1 MSFPSFTIKAKITAL
16 AGVCMVTIIT
26 ALLVFSIGL
35 SKSSTA
41 VAIDSS
47 HASLTD
53 SAHQVLREASEK
65 QSTIVSSMIK
75 NAMVFGE
82 TLGSQL
88 MLTREFSQSSSVPAA
103 GLRQAIAT
111 SIDYQ
116 VRNSPGIFGAGV
128 AFHINELDGED
139 NRFVS
144 AGLSGNER
152 GRFAVYQ
159 SLEIPS
165 YAMPEKEIL
174 DDGTIATYWFKC
186 ANATRH
192 TCITSPYMYTDK
204 SGVSTLLSTISVP
217 IAWENKIR
225 GAMLVDIS
233 LAAFQEMAVRSATN
247 LYQGK
252 GRLVVVSPNGTVAA
266 DSADGE
272 HLGKTLNDVAPDLA
286 VALKHQ
292 SDPTKTD
299 VFEDKDFMYSTSSFS
314 PDATGGNWSVVIAVP
329 LDIVLEPATLL
340 GRSLANLN
348 EQSIM
353 TQVAAAALACVV
365 GLLLIWWAAL
375 TITRP
380 ISRVASMLK
389 DIAAGEGDLTK
400 RLSHQSG
407 DELGELA
414 TWFNRFLDKLQPII
428 AKALNYVGDARDTA
442 DQASKIASQTNN
454 GMQLQFREIEQ
465 VATASQE
472 MSSTSH
478 DVAQH
483 AASAAQAAASMDRA
497 ASDGKNAADIT
508 MKAIAKL
515 ADQIDETIID
525 VADLSASNDQIGAV
539 LEVIKS
545 VAEQT
550 NLLALNA
557 AIEAARAGE
566 SGRGFAVVADEVRH
580 LARRTQDS
588 VSEIHSVIDR
598 LQSGARTVVSRMKD
612 NHEQVTESV
621 AQAEKT
627 AEALIMIAE
636 AIDQITEMNIQ
647 IASAAEE
654 QSAVSE
660 EINKNIT
667 AIRDVTGRLVEQANQ
682 SAAVSESLNELANN
696 QQKLMG
702 SFRV

>member
-1 MSFPSFTIKAKITAL
+1 
-16 AGVCMVTIIT
+16 MVTIIT
-26 ALLVFSIGL
+26 ALIVFSITL
-35 SKSSTA
+35 SDSATQ
-41 VAIDSS
+41 VAITSS

-53 SAHQVLREASEK
+53 SAHQVLREASDK
-65 QSTIVSSMIK
+65 QSTIVAGMIK
-75 NAMVFGE
+75 NAMLFGE
-82 TLGSQL
+82 TLGSEI
-88 MLTREFSQSSSVPAA
+88 MLTREFSQTSSVPADN
-103 GLRQAIAT
+103 LRQAIVN
-111 SIDYQ
+111 SISYQ
-116 VRNSPGIFGAGV
+116 VKNRPGVFGAGI

-139 NRFVS
+139 SRFVS
-144 AGLSGNER
+144 QGLAGNER

-159 SLEIPS
+159 SLEIPG
-165 YAMPEKEIL
+165 YAMPESEIL

-186 ANATRH
+186 ANETGH
-192 TCITSPYMYTDK
+192 TCITSPYMYKDK

-217 IAWENKIR
+217 LIWNNKTK

-233 LAAFQEMAVRSATN
+233 LAAFQDMAAHSAAKI
-247 LYQGK
+247 YQGM
-252 GRLVVVSPNGTVAA
+252 GRLVVVSPNGTIAA
-266 DSADGE
+266 DSADRE
-272 HLGKTLNDVAPDLA
+272 NLGKIASSVAPDLA
-286 VALKHQ
+286 AVLKRQ
-292 SDPTKTD
+292 TDSTKTD
-299 VFEDKDFMYSTSSFS
+299 VFEDDRFMYSTSSFS
-314 PDATGGNWSVVIAVP
+314 PDSTGGKWTVVIAVP
-329 LDIVLEPATLL
+329 LNIVLEPATAL
-340 GRSLANLN
+340 GKSLAAVNDR
-348 EQSIM
+348 SII
-353 TQVAAAALACVV
+353 TQIAAAAVASAI
-365 GLLLIWWAAL
+365 GLLLIWCAAL

-389 DIAAGEGDLTK
+389 DIATGEGDLTR
-400 RLSHQSG
+400 RLNHQSG

-414 TWFNRFLDKLQPII
+414 TWFNCFLDKLQPII
-428 AKALNYVGDARDTA
+428 AKALHYVGDTRHTA
-442 DQASKIASQTNN
+442 DQASKIASQTNS

-478 DVAQH
+478 DVAEH
-483 AASAAQAAASMDRA
+483 AANAAQSAAGMEKAANE
-497 ASDGKNAADIT
+497 GKQAADIT
-508 MKAIAKL
+508 MQAVLKL
-515 ADQIDETIID
+515 ADQIDETIVD
-525 VADLSASNDQIGAV
+525 VATLSASNDQIGAV

-588 VSEIHSVIDR
+588 VSEIHSVIER

-621 AQAEKT
+621 TQAQNT
-627 AEALIMIAE
+627 AHALTMIAE

-696 QQKLMG
+696 QQELMS
-702 SFRV
+702 SFQV